1 MDNKKHAQV
10 EEIIDHLNHF
20 TMLRRSADAQK
31 KTGRG
36 IGFVL
41 SYLYYNGDK
50 IIPSELGKIM
60 NVTTPRVT
68 AILNKLE
75 AKGLIARTIS
85 PEDRRNVF
93 ITLSDQGRKVVEEK
107 KALQQQTVQTL
118 VDRLNEKDVEAFLRV
133 LKTLD
138 GVIDEQGWG
147 L

>member
-1 MDNKKHAQV
+1 MQ
-10 EEIIDHLNHF
+10 
-20 TMLRRSADAQK
+20 RRSADAHQ

-36 IGFVL
+36 VGFVL

-50 IIPSELGKIM
+50 VIPSKLGKIM
-60 NVTTPRVT
+60 NITTPRVT

-93 ITLSDQGRKVVEEK
+93 ITLSDQGRKIVEEK
-107 KALQQQTVQTL
+107 KAQQQQTVQTL
-118 VDRLNEKDVEAFLRV
+118 VDRLDEKNVEAFLRV
-133 LKTLD
+133 FKTLD